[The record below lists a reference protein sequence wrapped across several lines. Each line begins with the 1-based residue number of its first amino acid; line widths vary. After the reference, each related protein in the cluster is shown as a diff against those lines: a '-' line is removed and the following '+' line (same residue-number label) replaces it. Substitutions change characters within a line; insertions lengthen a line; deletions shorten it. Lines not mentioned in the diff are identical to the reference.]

1 MHGRL
6 AIAIAAFLSGL
17 SAVAPARADAPPYVT
32 NDTEIA
38 DKLELSPFLQWS
50 GRGRISVDTVGVDVA
65 IPLAARWEMSIV
77 PRFARIETP
86 EGRLAGLGD
95 TEVAVKYLAAPE
107 TALWPAIALE
117 PNITFPTG
125 GRRMG
130 DGVVAIEV
138 PLLISKAFGP
148 WRLSGQLGYE
158 REGAHARDD
167 HAPISLL
174 LERTIAKDF
183 NLGVEIANDVPMRRP
198 GHGSVEANLGGSWA
212 IRDGLA
218 LHVAIGRRLAS
229 ADASA
234 DVHTCLALAV
244 EL

>member
-1 MHGRL
+1 MQGQP
-6 AIAIAAFLSGL
+6 AIVIAALLSGL
-17 SAVAPARADAPPYVT
+17 SAMTPARADAPPYVT
-32 NDTEIA
+32 NDPEIA

-50 GRGRISVDTVGVDVA
+50 GRSRVSIDTVAVDVS

-77 PRFARIETP
+77 PRFARVTTP
-86 EGRLAGLGD
+86 QGRFAGPGD
-95 TEVAVKYLAAPE
+95 TEVAVKYLAVPE
-107 TALWPAIALE
+107 SALWPAIALE

-130 DGVVAIEV
+130 DGVVAIEL
-138 PLLISKAFGP
+138 PLLISKTFGP

-158 REGAHARDD
+158 RDGTHARDD
-167 HAPISLL
+167 RAPISLL

-183 NLGVEIANDVPMRRP
+183 SLGVEIANDVPMRRP
-198 GHGSVEANLGGSWA
+198 GHGSIETNLGGSWA
-212 IRDGLA
+212 IHDGLT
-218 LHVAIGRRLAS
+218 LHVALGRRLAS